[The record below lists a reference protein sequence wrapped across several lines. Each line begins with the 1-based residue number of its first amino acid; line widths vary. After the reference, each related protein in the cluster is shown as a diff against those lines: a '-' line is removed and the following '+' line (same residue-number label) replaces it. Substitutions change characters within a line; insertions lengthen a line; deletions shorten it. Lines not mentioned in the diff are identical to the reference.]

1 MTHHF
6 FLFSEP
12 IVQERLSWIEEILK
26 HYFMRLSPETLRHP
40 LQQKTSI
47 FSFFITGDALYSF
60 TENETL
66 PIWDIISSLPSIRI
80 LCDQEELDL
89 RGISIEP
96 LKMKYPG
103 LIYTRNSYAE
113 DQKISFWDDVIDSVH
128 MQDPLISTIGY
139 LQIKSPYMY
148 RSGLNAIHCLSSA
161 LNQNLSIEYYAYLD
175 GIHTGHL
182 NQRPSEYK
190 NLGESLI
197 NLGHQANTKK
207 VHCTFLASSRSAIAR
222 GYGTWDDTKGAVIS
236 SCMIKPIKIRPL
248 NEIVDRFYSPHVIFG
263 ENIASIGIHTEVAI
277 METKGGK
284 DQGHPPIIILITN
297 SPYDTGIPLGALT
310 FASACAHRGISTKV
324 LFIEDGVYAVSGVHK
339 VNPNDQFYN
348 IQDVIDSAAW
358 NEKLQLFVF
367 LPSLN
372 KRGIVKNKK
381 LNAVLEINS
390 PEFAQMLFSISGGQ
404 SAEHQRIL
412 FF

>member
-161 LNQNLSIEYYAYLD
+161 
-175 GIHTGHL
+175 
-182 NQRPSEYK
+182 R
-190 NLGESLI
+190 
-197 NLGHQANTKK
+197 
-207 VHCTFLASSRSAIAR
+207 
-222 GYGTWDDTKGAVIS
+222 
-236 SCMIKPIKIRPL
+236 IKISPL
-248 NEIVDRFYSPHVIFG
+248 NTMPTLMGYIPVT
-263 ENIASIGIHTEVAI
+263 SIRDLPNTRTLE
-277 METKGGK
+277 
-284 DQGHPPIIILITN
+284 
-297 SPYDTGIPLGALT
+297 
-310 FASACAHRGISTKV
+310 KV
-324 LFIEDGVYAVSGVHK
+324 
-339 VNPNDQFYN
+339 
-348 IQDVIDSAAW
+348 
-358 NEKLQLFVF
+358 
-367 LPSLN
+367 
-372 KRGIVKNKK
+372 
-381 LNAVLEINS
+381 
-390 PEFAQMLFSISGGQ
+390 
-404 SAEHQRIL
+404 
-412 FF
+412 